1 MKKRILTR
9 ANALIILLLTVLGFT
24 GCREY
29 LVKYGVPEPPKQ
41 TKVAET
47 VENEETQDISSET
60 ITNQNQ

>member
-9 ANALIILLLTVLGFT
+9 SNALIILLLSVLGFT

-41 TKVAET
+41 TQVAET
-47 VENEETQDISSET
+47 VENEETQDASPLT
-60 ITNQNQ
+60 DQTR

>member
-9 ANALIILLLTVLGFT
+9 ANALIILLLSVLGFT

-41 TKVAET
+41 TQVAET
-47 VENEETQDISSET
+47 VENEETQDASPLT
-60 ITNQNQ
+60 DQTR

>member
-9 ANALIILLLTVLGFT
+9 ANALIILLLSVLGFT

-47 VENEETQDISSET
+47 VENEETQDIPSAT
-60 ITNQNQ
+60 DQAR

>member
-29 LVKYGVPEPPKQ
+29 LVKYGVLEPPKP
-41 TKVAET
+41 TRVAET
-47 VENEETQDISSET
+47 VENEETQDIPSAT
-60 ITNQNQ
+60 DQNQ